1 RLRRGQQLASQ
12 GNVLRAVEMNA
23 AHVQV
28 HEQDRVDVVTE
39 RDHAHVTQAAHEQAR
54 SDEQYDR
61 QGTLHDEQTHTRA
74 RATVGALAGTR
85 LEIPREVEAQRL
97 HTGGEP
103 GEEAGE
109 EGGRAREP
117 PRAGL

>member
-1 RLRRGQQLASQ
+1 
-12 GNVLRAVEMNA
+12 M
-23 AHVQV
+23 
-28 HEQDRVDVVTE
+28 
-39 RDHAHVTQAAHEQAR
+39 TQAAHEQPR
-54 SDEQYDR
+54 SDKQHNR
-61 QGTLHDEQTHTRA
+61 QRALHDEQTHTRA

-109 EGGRAREP
+109 EGGRAREHH
-117 PRAGL
+117 RAGVAHHAHVRGIGQEPGAQHRTAPLGHEQSRHAAARRQQHAFGD